1 MADIIALVVCVLV
14 AILVLKIAKTTF
26 KLLVIVGLIAFLIV
40 RFIPQY
46 IL

>member
-1 MADIIALVVCVLV
+1 MADIVALVVCVLV
-14 AILVLKIAKTTF
+14 AILVLKMAKTTF
-26 KLLVIVGLIAFLIV
+26 KWLVIVGLIAFLIV

>member
-1 MADIIALVVCVLV
+1 MADIVALVVCALI
-14 AILVLKIAKTTF
+14 AILVLKMAKTTF
-26 KLLVIVGLIAFLIV
+26 KWLVIVGLIAFLIV

>member
-1 MADIIALVVCVLV
+1 MADIVALVVCVLV
-14 AILVLKIAKTTF
+14 AILVLKMAKTTF
-26 KLLVIVGLIAFLIV
+26 KWLVIVGLITFLIV

>member
-1 MADIIALVVCVLV
+1 MADIVALLICVLI
-14 AILVLKIAKTTF
+14 AILVLKMAKTTF
-26 KLLVIVGLIAFLIV
+26 KWLVIVGLIAFLIV

>member
-1 MADIIALVVCVLV
+1 MADIVALVVCVLI
-14 AILVLKIAKTTF
+14 AILVLKMAKTTF
-26 KLLVIVGLIAFLIV
+26 KWLVIVGLIAFLIV

>member
-1 MADIIALVVCVLV
+1 MADIVVLVLCVLV
-14 AILVLKIAKTTF
+14 AILVLKVAKTTF
-26 KLLVIVGLIAFLIV
+26 KWLVIVGLIAFLIV